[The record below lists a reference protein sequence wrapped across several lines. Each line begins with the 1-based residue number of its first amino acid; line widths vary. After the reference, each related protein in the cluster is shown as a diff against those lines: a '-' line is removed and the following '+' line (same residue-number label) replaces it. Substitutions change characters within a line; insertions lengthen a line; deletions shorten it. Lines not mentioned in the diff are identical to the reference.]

1 MSVAIIQGCS
11 KGFGRA
17 LVQNLLSTTKLNVVG
32 TTASGAKH
40 AHESILSG
48 TSTGSGA
55 ENRLTTLDMDIRDEG
70 AIRRASEEIQSKF
83 GEKPLRM
90 LVNVSGMLHAEKNI
104 KQISQAEALRSFEIN
119 TIGHMLAFKH
129 FAPLVAA
136 GPKEGEEDF
145 AQGALPEGKSL
156 LASISA
162 RVGSIQDNEL
172 GGWYSYRASKAA
184 LNQVIKILSLEL
196 KARNVPAVA
205 LAYHPGTVRTGLSKD
220 FTGPDFKAPAKK
232 EGDKGRDYGV
242 FDPEEAAAKLMGVVK
257 GMDASASGSFLDW
270 TGSRVPW

>member
-11 KGFGRA
+11 KGLGRA
-17 LVQNLLSTTKLNVVG
+17 LVQNLLATTKLNVIG

-40 AHESILSG
+40 ARESILSEA
-48 TSTGSGA
+48 STGSDA
-55 ENRLTTLDMDIRDEG
+55 ENRLTTLDMDVRDED
-70 AIRRASEEIQSKF
+70 AIRRVSEEIQSKF

-104 KQISQAEALRSFEIN
+104 KQISHAEALRSFEIN

-129 FAPLVAA
+129 FVPLVAR
-136 GPKEGEEDF
+136 GPKEGEEDH
-145 AQGALPEGKSL
+145 AQGILPGGKSL

-162 RVGSIQDNEL
+162 RVGSIEDNEL

-184 LNQVIKILSLEL
+184 LNQVIKTLSREL
-196 KARNVPAVA
+196 KSRNVPAVA

-220 FTGPDFKAPAKK
+220 FVGPDFKAPGK
-232 EGDKGRDYGV
+232 ESNKGRDYGV
-242 FDPEEAAAKLMGVVK
+242 FDPSEAADKLLSVVK